1 MGRMKAGK
9 PKKDKAKGSTG
20 PVIPG
25 LPPGVDPR
33 VIDLTPAQTEAFI
46 KLAEA
51 TMDPE
56 NAMIAAGMATTL
68 QLVIAELKAKRIS
81 LARLVA
87 ILFGSQTEKTSKVCP
102 PQNNKPKKEPKT
114 SEEKKPGHGR
124 NGAKGFPGATQ
135 IKVPHEQLK
144 AGDECPECPN
154 GRVYPM
160 AKPAVLVRIVGMS
173 PLHATVTE
181 LERLRCNACGE
192 VFKAKLPEG
201 TDPRKFDESAHA
213 MIGLLKYGTGV
224 PFHRI
229 AMLAKNLGIPMPAST
244 QWDLV
249 LKASSSLDP
258 VMEALMKLAAQ
269 ADLIHNDDTTMK
281 LLDRPDLE
289 KDPKARK
296 GVYTTSLVARVVANG
311 AQRGIVL
318 FKTGPRHAGENLAAL
333 LKQRSEELSAP
344 IQMCDALASNTAGE
358 FETIVAHCLAHARR
372 RFVEV
377 VDDFPE
383 ECRHLLETLGEIYKT
398 DQESREMSPADRLAC
413 HQAQSGPRMAAL
425 REWLEDQ
432 LEAKKVEPN
441 GALGKAI
448 AYMLKHWAELTLF
461 LREPGAPLDNNI
473 CERTLKRA
481 ILHRKNSLFY
491 KTQNGARMGDMFMS
505 LIHTAELNDINP
517 FKYLVAILKHAAFA
531 EENPEEWMPWNYQ
544 KTLAEIEGLEP

>member
-9 PKKDKAKGSTG
+9 PKKGKAKGSTG

-46 KLAEA
+46 KMAEA

-102 PQNNKPKKEPKT
+102 SQNNKPKKEPKT

-124 NGAKGFPGATQ
+124 NGAKAFPGATQ

-244 QWDLV
+244 QWDLM
-249 LKASSSLDP
+249 LKVSSALDP
-258 VMEALMKLAAQ
+258 VMEALMKHAAQ

-311 AQRGIVL
+311 EQRGIVI
-318 FKTGPRHAGENLAAL
+318 FKTGARHAGENLADL
-333 LKQRSEELSAP
+333 LKRRSEELSAP

-398 DQESREMSPADRLAC
+398 DKESREMSPADRLAH

-425 REWLEDQ
+425 REWLKDQ

-481 ILHRKNSLFY
+481 IMHRKNSLFY

-505 LIHTAELNDINP
+505 LIHTAELNDVNP
-517 FKYLVAILKHAAFA
+517 FEYLVAVLKHTALV
-531 EENPEEWMPWNYQ
+531 EENPEEWMPWNFRQ
-544 KTLAEIEGLEP
+544 TLAEIEGLEA